1 MIGTHL
7 ACSRLAIGLLSI
19 CGKKLTAYKAEGSK
33 PMVTKGP
40 VMSWV

>member
-7 ACSRLAIGLLSI
+7 ACSRLASVLLLIG
-19 CGKKLTAYKAEGSK
+19 GKRLTAYKAEGSK

-40 VMSWV
+40 VMSRV

>member
-1 MIGTHL
+1 MIGTRL
-7 ACSRLAIGLLSI
+7 ACSRLAIVLHWI
-19 CGKKLTAYKAEGSK
+19 CGKRLTAYKAEGSK

>member
-1 MIGTHL
+1 VLHW
-7 ACSRLAIGLLSI
+7 I
-19 CGKKLTAYKAEGSK
+19 CGKRLTAYKAEGSK

>member
-7 ACSRLAIGLLSI
+7 ACSRLAIVLHWI
-19 CGKKLTAYKAEGSK
+19 YGKRLTAYKAEGSK

-40 VMSWV
+40 IMSWV